1 MHPILVNIVAAVG
14 LVWGG
19 SLPLV
24 SMAGQ
29 TEHPAHQQLM
39 TTVEKIESG
48 LMYFKATAS
57 LGSGLIL

>member
-1 MHPILVNIVAAVG
+1 MRPILVNIVAAVG

-29 TEHPAHQQLM
+29 AEHSTHQQLM
-39 TTVEKIESG
+39 TTVEKIESD
-48 LMYFKATAS
+48 LM
-57 LGSGLIL
+57 